1 MKKVLRKSYDGVG
14 LRRQPNEPTMNA
26 KLSKVAL
33 VNNTNADT
41 SEFSSIFVA
50 SIINETPLPE
60 EIADLFNLRVIEVE
74 DGLRG
79 ILDFA

>member
-1 MKKVLRKSYDGVG
+1 M
-14 LRRQPNEPTMNA
+14 TT
-26 KLSKVAL
+26 KLSKIAL

-41 SEFSSIFVA
+41 SDFRAIFVSCIVNGTA
-50 SIINETPLPE
+50 LPE
-60 EIADLFNLRVIEVE
+60 EIADLFDLKVIEVE

>member
-1 MKKVLRKSYDGVG
+1 M
-14 LRRQPNEPTMNA
+14 TA

-41 SEFSSIFVA
+41 SEFSSLFIA
-50 SIINETPLPE
+50 SIVNGTPLPE
-60 EIADLFNLRVIEVE
+60 EIADLFHLKVIEVE

>member
-1 MKKVLRKSYDGVG
+1 M
-14 LRRQPNEPTMNA
+14 TA

-41 SEFSSIFVA
+41 SEFSAIFVS
-50 SIINETPLPE
+50 SIINGTALPE
-60 EIADLFNLRVIEVE
+60 EIADLFDLKVIEVE

-79 ILDFA
+79 ILNFA

>member
-1 MKKVLRKSYDGVG
+1 
-14 LRRQPNEPTMNA
+14 MNRS
-26 KLSKVAL
+26 KLSSVAL

-41 SEFSSIFVA
+41 SEFRGIFITA
-50 SIINETPLPE
+50 IINGSPLPE

>member
-1 MKKVLRKSYDGVG
+1 MT
-14 LRRQPNEPTMNA
+14 N

-41 SEFSSIFVA
+41 SEFSGIFIT
-50 SIINETPLPE
+50 SIINGTALPE
-60 EIADLFNLRVIEVE
+60 EIADLFDLKVIEVE

-79 ILDFA
+79 ILNFT